1 MKSRF
6 ASVMRRSLPLSLPL
20 LAASALPALA
30 AETWPDR
37 PIRMVV
43 PFAPGGGS
51 DVTGRIIG
59 QKLSELLAQTVV
71 VDNRPGA
78 ASMLGTDLVARAA
91 ADGYT
96 LLLADL
102 ALAIN
107 PAFFVKQPPPDPV
120 KAFTGVALVAETP
133 YILMV
138 NPGVPAAT
146 LKEFLALAKAQPGKL
161 NIGSSGN
168 GGGLHLT
175 LELFKLR
182 AGLDL
187 NHIPYKGGG
196 PAVNDTVAGQIQGTF
211 IGMGGSLPFVQN
223 KRLRPLAVTATKRS
237 AALPDV
243 PTMTELGH
251 DVVVTNWYGVVAPSA
266 TPTAVVQRLYAEIG
280 RAMAAPDVRE
290 RLQATGLEP
299 AAQSPGQFQR
309 MIESEVKRWRQTIR
323 DARIPTE

>member
-1 MKSRF
+1 MHSF
-6 ASVMRRSLPLSLPL
+6 ARSLIIAVV
-20 LAASALPALA
+20 AASSIQAVASTAALA
-30 AETWPDR
+30 AEPFPNR
-37 PIRMVV
+37 PLRLVV

-59 QKLSELLAQTVV
+59 QKLSELFGQSVV
-71 VDNRPGA
+71 IDNRPGA

-91 ADGYT
+91 PDGYT

-102 ALAIN
+102 ALTIN
-107 PAFFVKQPPPDPV
+107 SAYFLKQPPSDPV
-120 KAFTGVALVAETP
+120 KSFIGVALIAETP

-138 NPGVPAAT
+138 NPAVPAPDIKA
-146 LKEFLALAKAQPGKL
+146 FLALARAQPGKL

-196 PAVNDTVAGQIQGTF
+196 PALNDTVAGQIQGTF
-211 IGMGGSLPFVQN
+211 IGMGGSLPYV
-223 KRLRPLAVTATKRS
+223 KTGRLRPLAVTSTTRS
-237 AALPDV
+237 KVLPDV
-243 PTMTELGH
+243 PTMTELGF
-251 DVVVTNWYGVVAPSA
+251 DVVVTNWYGIVAPAA
-266 TPTAVVQRLYAEIG
+266 TPKAVVQRLFDAIG
-280 RAMAAPDVRE
+280 QAMASPDVSE
-290 RLQATGLEP
+290 RLRATGLEP

-309 MIESEVKRWRQTIR
+309 KIESELQRWRQTIR
-323 DARIPTE
+323 DARIPTG

>member
-1 MKSRF
+1 MNTKRPS
-6 ASVMRRSLPLSLPL
+6 MLPIPLL
-20 LAASALPALA
+20 LAAAAIPAASAIA
-30 AETWPDR
+30 ADAWPSR
-37 PIRMVV
+37 PIRLVV

-59 QKLSELLAQTVV
+59 QKLSELMAQSVV

-78 ASMLGTDLVARAA
+78 ASMLGTDVVARAA
-91 ADGYT
+91 GDGYT

-102 ALAIN
+102 ALTIN
-107 PAFFVKQPPPDPV
+107 PAYFVKQPPADPV
-120 KAFTGVALVAETP
+120 KAFTGVALIAETP

-138 NPGVPAAT
+138 NPAVPAT
-146 LKEFLALAKAQPGKL
+146 TVKEFLALARAQPGKL

-196 PAVNDTVAGQIQGTF
+196 PAVNDAVAGQIQGTF
-211 IGMGGSLPFVQN
+211 IGMGGSLPYVQT
-223 KRLRPLAVTATKRS
+223 KRLRPLAVTSVKRS

-243 PTMTELGH
+243 PSMTELGH
-251 DVVVTNWYGVVAPSA
+251 DVVVTNWYGIVAPSA
-266 TPTAVVQRLYAEIG
+266 TPKAVVQRLYDEVG
-280 RAMAAPDVRE
+280 RAMAATDVRE

-299 AAQSPGQFQR
+299 AAQAPGQFQR
-309 MIESEVKRWRQTIR
+309 MIESEAKRWRQTIR

>member
-1 MKSRF
+1 MNTKRPS
-6 ASVMRRSLPLSLPL
+6 MLPIPLL
-20 LAASALPALA
+20 LAAAAIPAASAIA
-30 AETWPDR
+30 ADAWPIR
-37 PIRMVV
+37 PIRLVV

-59 QKLSELLAQTVV
+59 QKLSELMAQSVV

-78 ASMLGTDLVARAA
+78 ASMLGTDVVARAA
-91 ADGYT
+91 GDGYT

-102 ALAIN
+102 ALTIN
-107 PAFFVKQPPPDPV
+107 PAYFVKQPPADPV
-120 KAFTGVALVAETP
+120 KAFTGVALIAETP

-138 NPGVPAAT
+138 NPAVPAT
-146 LKEFLALAKAQPGKL
+146 TVKEFLALARAQPGKL

-196 PAVNDTVAGQIQGTF
+196 PAVNDAVAGQIQGTF
-211 IGMGGSLPFVQN
+211 IGMGGSLPYVQT
-223 KRLRPLAVTATKRS
+223 KRLRPLAVTSVKRS

-243 PTMTELGH
+243 PSMTELGH
-251 DVVVTNWYGVVAPSA
+251 DVVVTNWYGIAAPSA
-266 TPTAVVQRLYAEIG
+266 TPKAVVQRLYDEVG
-280 RAMAAPDVRE
+280 RAMAATDVRE

-309 MIESEVKRWRQTIR
+309 MIESEAKRWRQTIR

>member
-1 MKSRF
+1 MNMNRPST
-6 ASVMRRSLPLSLPL
+6 LLL
-20 LAASALPALA
+20 LAAAAMPAVPALA
-30 AETWPDR
+30 AEAWPSR

-59 QKLSELLAQTVV
+59 QKLSELLAQSVV

-91 ADGYT
+91 GDGYT

-102 ALAIN
+102 ALTIN
-107 PAFFVKQPPPDPV
+107 PAYFVKQPPADPA

-138 NPGVPAAT
+138 NPGVPAGT
-146 LKEFLALAKAQPGKL
+146 IKEFIALAKAQPGKL
-161 NIGSSGN
+161 NVGSSGN

-175 LELFKLR
+175 LELFKLK
-182 AGLDL
+182 AGIDL

-196 PAVNDTVAGQIQGTF
+196 PAVNDTVAGQIQATF

-223 KRLRPLAVTATKRS
+223 KRLRPLAVTSTKRS

-243 PTMTELGH
+243 PSLTELGH
-251 DVVVTNWYGVVAPSA
+251 DVVVTNWYGIVAPSA
-266 TPTAVVQRLYAEIG
+266 TPKAVVQRLYDEVG
-280 RAMAAPDVRE
+280 RAMLSGDVRE

-299 AAQSPGQFQR
+299 AAQVPGQFQR
-309 MIESEVKRWRQTIR
+309 MIESELKRWRQTIR

>member
-1 MKSRF
+1 MMMKRT
-6 ASVMRRSLPLSLPL
+6 SLLPL
-20 LAASALPALA
+20 LAIAAAAMPAVSAMA
-30 AETWPDR
+30 ADAWPSR
-37 PIRMVV
+37 PIRLVV

-59 QKLSELLAQTVV
+59 QKLSELLAQSVV

-91 ADGYT
+91 GDGYT

-107 PAFFVKQPPPDPV
+107 PAYFVKQPPADPA
-120 KAFTGVALVAETP
+120 KAFTGVALIAETP
-133 YILMV
+133 YILVV
-138 NPGVPAAT
+138 NPTVPAAT
-146 LKEFLALAKAQPGKL
+146 LRDFVALARAQPGKL

-182 AGLDL
+182 AGVDL

-196 PAVNDTVAGQIQGTF
+196 PALNDTVGGQIQGTF

-223 KRLRPLAVTATKRS
+223 KRLRPLAVTSVKRS
-237 AALPDV
+237 AALAEV
-243 PTMTELGH
+243 PSMTELGF
-251 DVVVTNWYGVVAPSA
+251 DVVVTNWYGIVAPSA
-266 TPTAVVQRLYAEIG
+266 TPKAVVQRLFDEVG
-280 RAMAAPDVRE
+280 RAMAATDVRE

-299 AAQSPGQFQR
+299 AAQAPGQFQR
-309 MIESEVKRWRQTIR
+309 LIESELKRWRQTIR